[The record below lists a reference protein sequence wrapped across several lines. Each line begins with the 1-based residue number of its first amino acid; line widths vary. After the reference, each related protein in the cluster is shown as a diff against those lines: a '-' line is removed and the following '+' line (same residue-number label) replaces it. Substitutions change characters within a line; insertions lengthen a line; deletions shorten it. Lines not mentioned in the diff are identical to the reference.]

1 MKSLRTL
8 IKLARRNLDVLRRH
22 LAEQFA
28 KLADVELRMRTHEQ
42 TILDEQK
49 AALRDYEATRAY
61 GGFAAAA
68 IDVRHALHIQA
79 QIIQQEIERLRVVMA
94 EAHVEV
100 RKFER
105 LLELHQERERA
116 AERKREDAE
125 LDEIATMR
133 AARSSPA

>member
-1 MKSLRTL
+1 MKSLPTL
-8 IKLARRNLDVLRRH
+8 LKLARRNLDVLRRL

-28 KLADVELRMRTHEQ
+28 KLADLEERTRTHEQ

-61 GGFAAAA
+61 GGFATAA
-68 IDVRHALHIQA
+68 IAGRHTLQVQA
-79 QIIQQEIERLRVVMA
+79 QITQDEIERLRAVMA

-105 LLELHQERERA
+105 LLELHQERERV

-133 AARSSPA
+133 AARAS